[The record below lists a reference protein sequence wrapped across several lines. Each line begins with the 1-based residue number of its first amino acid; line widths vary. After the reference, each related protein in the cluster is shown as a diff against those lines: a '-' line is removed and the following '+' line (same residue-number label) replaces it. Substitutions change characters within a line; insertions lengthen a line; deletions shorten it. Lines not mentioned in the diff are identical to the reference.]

1 MNSPLH
7 KQKKSK
13 NYAML
18 VILLVMVAIFFAIGM
33 VKMAG
38 KM

>member
-7 KQKKSK
+7 ERKKSK

-18 VILLVMVAIFFAIGM
+18 VILLVIIAIFFAIGM
-33 VKMAG
+33 VKMASR
-38 KM
+38 M